1 MAISPVYANS
11 SNQIAALKELYVDD
25 KDYMKNIVYS
35 KNPWLAM
42 IPKNESPDGFAGKYI
57 PVPLEYGNPQGR
69 AHVFANAQ
77 NQQTASDVVS
87 YFVYAVQ
94 DYQLV
99 TITNLL
105 MEQTKS
111 NAGAFVD
118 EASRTLDNGFRNL
131 SNNMAFEL
139 FSGGT
144 ASRGMI
150 SAAGV
155 TYAAPNLSFVLA
167 NSQSVVQF
175 EVGMTLQATATDGG
189 AALQNTPGTI
199 DAIQITSVNRG
210 TGAISGVVVQGA
222 PQTSWGAGDFLQ
234 VLGDIGIGGSS
245 TIAGMLGLSGLAA
258 WIPPVDPPS
267 TDNFWGVNRSADVTR
282 LGGLR
287 YNASS
292 QSISEGITNALA
304 LANREGA
311 APDLIIIDFISY
323 ATLINELGA
332 KVQYV
337 QLEHDEVE
345 VAFEAIHFHSAY
357 GKIPVLAD
365 RSQPAQSAFVVTTDT
380 WKLRTLGKAPHI
392 LTYGME
398 GLEGLRVGNADALE
412 IRIAY
417 YGNVINSAPGYN
429 MYVTLSA

>member
-1 MAISPVYANS
+1 MAVAPVYASS
-11 SNQIAALKELYVDD
+11 SNQLAALKELYVDD
-25 KDYMKNIVYS
+25 RDYMKNLVYS
-35 KNPWLAM
+35 KNPLLALV
-42 IPKNESPDGFAGKYI
+42 PKNESPDGFAGKYI
-57 PVPLEYGNPQGR
+57 PVPLEYGNPAGR
-69 AHVFANAQ
+69 AHSFSNAQ

-87 YFVYAVQ
+87 YFVYAIA
-94 DYQLV
+94 DYQLC

-118 EASRTLDNGFRNL
+118 EASRTLNNSFRNI

-144 ASRGMI
+144 ASRGQI

-155 TYAAPNLSFVLA
+155 SLSGSTLSFVLL
-167 NSQSVVQF
+167 NPGQVVQF
-175 EVGMTLQATATDGG
+175 EVGMTIQASSADGG
-189 AALQNTPGTI
+189 AAAQNVSGTI
-199 DAIQITSVNRG
+199 DAIQITSVNRI
-210 TGAISGVVVQGA
+210 TGAVSGTVVQGA
-222 PQTSWGAGDFLQ
+222 PGTSWLANYYLQ
-234 VLGDIGIGGSS
+234 ILGDIGIGGAS
-245 TIAGMLGLSGLAA
+245 TIAGMLGLSGLSA
-258 WIPPVDPPS
+258 WVPFSAIPAS
-267 TDNFWGVNRSADVTR
+267 DNFWGVNRSADPTR

-287 YNASS
+287 FDASAM
-292 QSISEGITNALA
+292 SISEGLTNALA
-304 LANREGA
+304 FANREGA
-311 APDLIIIDFISY
+311 APDIIVLDFISY
-323 ATLINELGA
+323 STLINELGA

-337 QLEHDEVE
+337 QLEHDSVE
-345 VAFEAIHFHSAY
+345 VSFEAIHFHSAY

-365 RSQPAQSAFVVTTDT
+365 RSSQAQTAWCLTLDS

-417 YGNVINSAPGYN
+417 YGNLICSAPGYN
-429 MYVTLSA
+429 MQVALSA

>member
-1 MAISPVYANS
+1 MAIAPVYANS

-25 KDYMKNIVYS
+25 KDYMKNIVYA

-42 IPKNESPDGFAGKYI
+42 VPKNESPDGFAGKYI

-69 AHVFANAQ
+69 AHQFANAQ

-139 FSGGT
+139 FYGGT
-144 ASRGMI
+144 ASRGQI
-150 SAAGV
+150 SSAGV
-155 TYAAPNLSFVLA
+155 TLVGTTLSFVLSNA
-167 NSQSVVQF
+167 QQVVQF
-175 EVGMTLQATATDGG
+175 EVGMSLQNTLTDGG
-189 AALQNTPGTI
+189 AAQSSGGAV
-199 DAIQITSVNRG
+199 DVAQVTSVNRG
-210 TGAISGVVVQGA
+210 TGAIVATVIQGSG
-222 PQTSWGAGDFLQ
+222 TSYAAGNYLQ
-234 VLGDIGIGGSS
+234 VYGDIGTAGAS
-245 TIAGMLGLSGLAA
+245 TIAGMLGLSGMMA
-258 WIPPVDPPS
+258 WVPSTDPIS
-267 TDNFWGVNRSADVTR
+267 TDNFWGVNRSADPTR

-292 QSISEGITNALA
+292 QSISEGLTSALA
-304 LANREGA
+304 FANREGA
-311 APDLIIIDFISY
+311 AVDLIIIDFVSY
-323 ATLINELGA
+323 STLINELGA

-337 QLEHDEVE
+337 MLEHDEVE

-357 GKIPVLAD
+357 GKVPVLAD
-365 RSQPAQSAFVVTTDT
+365 RSCQPQTAWCLTTDT

-417 YGNVINSAPGYN
+417 YGNLICSAPGYN
-429 MYVTLSA
+429 MQVTLSA